1 MHGSLDKSG
10 KSEDTIYQRWGIGL
24 LALPA
29 LFVIVLAGLAIVQP
43 ATSNWISEAVQAEFT
58 GISVMPEVTPT
69 QLARPAMEM
78 RTVRAD

>member
-10 KSEDTIYQRWGIGL
+10 KEGTIYQRWGVGL

-29 LFVIVLAGLAIVQP
+29 LLVIVLVGLAIVQP

-58 GISVMPEVTPT
+58 GVGVMPEVAPM
-69 QLARPAMEM
+69 QFARPPMEL
-78 RTVRAD
+78 RTVQAN